1 MDWRPPYP
9 SNTEADDSSDANIAP
24 VDDRNATTT
33 LDKKRDAITA
43 PDDASDLIS
52 DINYIRTDTTLW
64 S

>member
-1 MDWRPPYP
+1 MDWRPPDH
-9 SNTEADDSSDANIAP
+9 SNTEADDSSDANVAP